1 MNKYGLGLIILI
13 ASNLAHAQGV
23 SIESMLNN
31 FTSSV
36 DPLIDLLRAI
46 SYVGGVYFAIK
57 GIFKFVD
64 YSKSNGQVPLSKP
77 ILTIVISAFLLSIGA
92 SLEVMTASI
101 YGSNGPGSFMAP
113 STGGVSAQA
122 KQLYASIFMFLKLVG
137 FFAFVRGFFI
147 LAKAVDTGQDL
158 MPKGF
163 THIIGG
169 VLLFHF
175 KATIS
180 ILAGS
185 TGLPLPF

>member
-1 MNKYGLGLIILI
+1 MNKYTIGLTTLLFSSI
-13 ASNLAHAQGV
+13 ANAQGV

-46 SYVGGVYFAIK
+46 SYVAGLYFAIK
-57 GIFKFVD
+57 GIFLFID
-64 YSKSNGQVPLSKP
+64 HSKSNGQVPLSKP
-77 ILTIVISAFLLSIGA
+77 ILTIVISAFMMSIGA
-92 SLEVMTASI
+92 SLDVFTASI
-101 YGSNGPGSFMAP
+101 YGSQGPGSYLAP
-113 STGGVSAQA
+113 SSGSVGAQA
-122 KQLYASIFMFLKLVG
+122 KQMIASIFIFLKLVG

-147 LAKAVDTGQDL
+147 LQKAVATGQDL

-169 VLLFHF
+169 ILLFHF
-175 KATIS
+175 KATIT